1 MNVTMRWFALVSA
14 AMLATACTPGGTG
27 GTASGGV
34 LGSTGSVVRID
45 VSLTLYPAVQTPAG
59 SALGYSP
66 EITNVNVGDSIV
78 FVNQDDF
85 GNTATLIPGA
95 STFPSLSPLTV
106 SATSQS
112 GNTLSQPWS
121 SGALTQ
127 TGATSQPIAV
137 DKAGVYLYGCFYHYD
152 GRMRGEIVAQ

>member
-1 MNVTMRWFALVSA
+1 MIRQLALCSVVLLA
-14 AMLATACTPGGTG
+14 AACTPGGAPSMG
-27 GTASGGV
+27 GSGALPSGN
-34 LGSTGSVVRID
+34 VVRID
-45 VSLTLYPAVQTPAG
+45 VSLTLFPAVQTSAG

-66 EITNVNVGDSIV
+66 EVTDVNVGDRIV
-78 FVNQDDF
+78 FVNDDNF

-95 STFPSLSPLTV
+95 STFPANSPLGA

-112 GNTLSQPWS
+112 GATLSQPWS

-127 TGATSQPIAV
+127 AGATSQAIIV
-137 DKAGVYLYGCFYHYD
+137 DRPGTYLYGCFFHYD